1 MTPPPPADPST
12 EGRGVTAG
20 APKEPRT
27 EERRRRPLS
36 IAGVNRLPREEKEA
50 LYAGLIPAELLT
62 RFGIGPG
69 LRTAGGAS
77 LAEFRCAEGATDA
90 VVILRPSVSAE
101 DPLLYA
107 HVTDTVS
114 GQIHVLLFVVNDPTS
129 PRFDVDRM
137 PDGRPTQFGMLM
149 RNLEAEA
156 EALGAG
162 LAPGQVRRGLRL
174 LEPSIAAFEGLVSQL
189 GHDLYFVEPLFYHNA
204 VLFERY
210 GFSYQRGRRLMEGI
224 NAGFQPGGALASQL
238 DGSSAFRAAQAA
250 ETIRGRSWAI
260 HDGVLGYPFE
270 QVTMFKR
277 IGQLAGVS
285 TFPTGK
291 W

>member
-1 MTPPPPADPST
+1 MTPRPAAKPSREDPDVS
-12 EGRGVTAG
+12 ASP
-20 APKEPRT
+20 PKEPRT
-27 EERRRRPLS
+27 EERQGRPLS

-50 LYAGLIPAELLT
+50 LYASLIPAELLA

-69 LRTAGGAS
+69 LRDGAGAS
-77 LAEFRCAEGATDA
+77 LAEFRCAEGATDV
-90 VVILRPSVSAE
+90 VVILRHAPSAE

-114 GQIHVLLFVVNDPTS
+114 GQIHVLLFVVNDPSS

-137 PDGRPTQFGMLM
+137 PDGRLTQFGVLR

-156 EALGAG
+156 AALRAG

-174 LEPSIAAFEGLVSQL
+174 LDPSIAAFEGFVAQL
-189 GHDLYFVEPLFYHNA
+189 GHELYFVEPLFYHNA

-224 NAGFQPGGALASQL
+224 NAGFQPGGGLAGQL
-238 DGSSAFRAAQAA
+238 DGSSAFRPAQAA

-270 QVTMFKR
+270 HVTMFKR
-277 IGQLAGVS
+277 VGESSGVS
-285 TFPTGK
+285 TFPAGK

>member
-1 MTPPPPADPST
+1 M
-12 EGRGVTAG
+12 
-20 APKEPRT
+20 
-27 EERRRRPLS
+27 
-36 IAGVNRLPREEKEA
+36 
-50 LYAGLIPAELLT
+50 YASLIPAELLE

-69 LRTAGGAS
+69 LRSAGGDR
-77 LAEFRCAEGATDA
+77 LAEFRCAEGATDV
-90 VVILRPSVSAE
+90 VVILRHAVSAE

-114 GQIHVLLFVVNDPTS
+114 GQIHVLLFVVNDPSS
-129 PRFDVDRM
+129 PRFDVDRTA
-137 PDGRPTQFGMLM
+137 DGRPTQFGVLR

-156 EALGAG
+156 EALRAG

-174 LEPSIAAFEGLVSQL
+174 LEPSITAFEGFVAQL
-189 GHDLYFVEPLFYHNA
+189 GHALYFVEPLFYHNA

-224 NAGFQPGGALASQL
+224 NDGFQPGGGLAQQL
-238 DGSSAFRAAQAA
+238 DGSSPFRHGQAA
-250 ETIRGRSWAI
+250 ESIRGRSWAI
-260 HDGVLGYPFE
+260 HDGILGYPYE

-277 IGQLAGVS
+277 IGESAGLS